1 MAQILVR
8 DLDPKTV
15 ARLKKHARESGR
27 SLQSE
32 AKKILEDSADKMT
45 LSEFR
50 ARAARI
56 RKSLEGRKHTDS
68 VLLLRE
74 DRGR

>member
-15 ARLKKHARESGR
+15 ERLKKHARENRR

-32 AKKILEDSADKMT
+32 AKRILEDSANKMT

-50 ARAARI
+50 ATAERI
-56 RKSLEGRKHTDS
+56 RKSLKGRKHTNS

>member
-1 MAQILVR
+1 MAQLLVR

-15 ARLKKHARESGR
+15 ERLKRRARENGR
-27 SLQSE
+27 SLQGE
-32 AKKILEDSADKMT
+32 AKRILEEAARRMT

-50 ARAARI
+50 ATSERI
-56 RKSLEGRKHTDS
+56 RKSLVGRKHTDS

-74 DRGR
+74 DRER

>member
-8 DLDPKTV
+8 DLDTKTV
-15 ARLKKHARESGR
+15 ERLKNHARENGR
-27 SLQSE
+27 SLQRE
-32 AKKILEDSADKMT
+32 VKKILEDSSNKMT

-50 ARAARI
+50 TTTARI

-68 VLLLRE
+68 ALLIRE
-74 DRGR
+74 DRDR

>member
-8 DLDPKTV
+8 DLDAKTV
-15 ARLKKHARESGR
+15 ERLKKHARENGR

-32 AKKILEDSADKMT
+32 VKKILEDSSSKMT

-50 ARAARI
+50 ATTARI

-68 VLLLRE
+68 VLLIRE
-74 DRGR
+74 DRDR